1 MDDNRELR
9 TFDDGEAMVNEM
21 MNAEAAENAALQDEY
36 EASQNIPDEQE
47 EPAQEQ
53 LNVQNTESITDVQNA
68 QPDMNYQN
76 QMQMQQIM
84 LENQQLRQQT
94 QYLQQ
99 LLEQTNAQQRET
111 TVENVTPE
119 NVPVMPELDFNALS
133 FADEEQ
139 QRAAT
144 QKYASDMESY
154 VMDRVM
160 KKINP
165 YIEESERNRAEAE
178 RMNALKRLENVPQ
191 LRGIGTMTNQL
202 DEVIAKNDFLKS
214 MPAEDRYITAFVLS
228 KGAESINNPPKA
240 PTVDELMNYYNSN
253 QDFQNAV
260 EKLRINQLN
269 SNSGGNVPAMSA
281 SGGIGGAVVNVQEKP
296 KNFDE
301 SLEFIKKNYPNL
313 M

>member
-9 TFDDGEAMVNEM
+9 TFDEAEAAVQEM
-21 MNAEAAENAALQDEY
+21 LNAEAYENAALQDEY
-36 EASQNIPDEQE
+36 EASQNIPDETE
-47 EPAQEQ
+47 ETSQEQ
-53 LNVQNTESITDVQNA
+53 QNVQSENVNDVQTA
-68 QPDMNYQN
+68 QAVQPDMLYQ
-76 QMQMQQIM
+76 QQVQQAM
-84 LENQQLRQQT
+84 FENQQLRQQNE
-94 QYLQQ
+94 YLQQ